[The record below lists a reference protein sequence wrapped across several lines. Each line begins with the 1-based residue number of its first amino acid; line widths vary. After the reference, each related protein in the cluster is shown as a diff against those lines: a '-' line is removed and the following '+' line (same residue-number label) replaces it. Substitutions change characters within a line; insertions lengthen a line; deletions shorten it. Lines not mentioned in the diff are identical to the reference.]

1 MYNSVGFTV
10 DFMLN
15 QSLTLS
21 CDSHYLAD
29 PESTLDNDFGRGL
42 FSSFCF
48 NSKDAVILTHLR
60 IFLYSVYLNGTD
72 INNIFLFSQI

>member
-15 QSLTLS
+15 QSPTLS

-48 NSKDAVILTHLR
+48 FVLILKTL
-60 IFLYSVYLNGTD
+60 
-72 INNIFLFSQI
+72 